1 MKFILLVFLI
11 VFNTSLF
18 WGQSPLSKNDIG
30 EVDELIKM
38 GDSLKDADKTKAL
51 SIFKKGLAI
60 ALDNAFD
67 EETAV
72 IYKKI
77 GVLHHRDKNYKKAEN
92 NYKKGLL
99 FDSISNTAADLNY
112 NLSLI
117 KAKYNQQDSLLFYL
131 VKSLKLYE
139 SFKFDKAAH
148 KAFLKASI
156 IYKDRQFYDE
166 ALKYAIMA
174 YEGFKTDENKQ
185 KLADACT
192 SIGNIQNQIG
202 NYNQALAYH
211 FQALDMVR
219 KVGGDFGKGI
229 CYTNIANVYDNLK
242 VKDSAIANYKTALGY
257 FEGQSTQY
265 AVLLNNLAMAY
276 KDIGDFKLAEKYF
289 KTSINV
295 NQSLKDTISLL
306 YNYNGITSMYLE
318 DNNLKQAGL
327 YLDYANT
334 LVPSV
339 TDNRTK
345 LGVFE
350 NKAEYYKKTKQY
362 NIALGYQTK
371 YINLYTDIYNSE
383 QAKLVQDLQVK
394 FDFQQKENKILALN
408 LANKNAQLLLS
419 DKNKSIYYRNLTLII
434 LGIIIL
440 LVVLGYQYI
449 LQKQKTATQTAKIEK
464 LEAIY
469 KGQETIKKRIARDLH
484 DIITTNFD
492 GLRLKILA
500 LKRSTKLNDM
510 VDGITE
516 ELKRMNQQI
525 RTVSHRLYP
534 LEMYIGK
541 QQFTDIIKSRLSEFQ
556 LYGKVFVELKNQ
568 LPEVLNQLPL
578 SAKNNF
584 YGILLEVLNNVEKHA
599 LATKVSIDNQQDDNG
614 NLHFIFED
622 NGIGI
627 KRNHKEGI
635 GLMNIK
641 QRVELLEGNC
651 TIKKTNTGT
660 QVHINFPIVKA
671 NESN

>member
-1 MKFILLVFLI
+1 M
-11 VFNTSLF
+11 
-18 WGQSPLSKNDIG
+18 GKNDIG